1 MPCSDVSSAF
11 SEYSMSSITSE
22 VSIDSSIAIEETRG
36 QGGECGIGMTFS
48 QRPTSLGFAVKR
60 VKTCGPA
67 ELEGTIQAQ
76 DVVLSIDGVSL
87 RGKDMKEF
95 ARLMMG
101 RSGSEAVLQVLK
113 QGKGDPITVTL
124 VRHRS

>member
-1 MPCSDVSSAF
+1 MCSDVSSAF
-11 SEYSMSSITSE
+11 SEYSMGSINSE
-22 VSIDSSIAIEETRG
+22 VSIDSTIAIEETRD
-36 QGGECGIGMTFS
+36 QGGECGIGLTFS
-48 QRPTSLGFAVKR
+48 QRPTHLGFAVKR
-60 VKTCGPA
+60 VKACGPA
-67 ELEGTIQAQ
+67 ELEGTIQPQ

-87 RGKDMKEF
+87 SGKDMKEF

-113 QGKGDPITVTL
+113 KGQDDPVSVTL